1 MARALLFDL
10 GNVLVAFDFR
20 RGYEAIQPYCRV
32 PPEEIQPR
40 ITQSGLV
47 PPYERGKMSSQEF
60 FERLA
65 AALEMRATYEEFCRL
80 WSTIFLP
87 DPLVPEAMLAS
98 LRQRYRMVLISN
110 TNDIHYRD
118 IASRYAV
125 VKHFD
130 AHVLSYEVGSAKP
143 EDPIYLEAIRQA
155 GCAPEEC
162 LYIDDIP
169 EFVDAGRRHGLAAVQ
184 FQNAVELEAEFRRR
198 GVVWR

>member
-1 MARALLFDL
+1 VTRAMLFDL

-20 RGYEAIQPYCRV
+20 RGYEAIRPYCRV

-47 PPYERGKMSSQEF
+47 PPYERGKISSQEF

-65 AALEMRATYEEFCRL
+65 AALQMQVSYEEFCRL

-87 DPLVPEAMLAS
+87 DVLVPEAMLQG

-118 IASRYAV
+118 IASRYAI

-130 AHVLSYEVGSAKP
+130 AHVLSYEVGAAKP
-143 EDPIYLEAIRQA
+143 EDHIYREAIRQA

-169 EFVDAGRRHGLAAVQ
+169 EFIAAGRRHGLAAVQ
-184 FQNAVELEAEFRRR
+184 FQNAVELKAEFRRR
-198 GVVWR
+198 GVVWG